1 MIILL
6 GLQSMSVWERRMEGK
21 KDTPPLKGSSTPSQ
35 HQHRG
40 PQLTFKI
47 QTTPSPVSFSDYT
60 KELSSFLVRKVG
72 LGGGGEMPGASQEE

>member
-1 MIILL
+1 
-6 GLQSMSVWERRMEGK
+6 MSVWERRMEGK

-72 LGGGGEMPGASQEE
+72 LWGAARCQEPPKRNDLLPRSCF